1 MVVGIE
7 AGVRMGMVASWWG
20 RQGKLLTSA
29 VPSRKPWRM
38 APTEKEEEGAIVP
51 VMRWRGRA

>member
-1 MVVGIE
+1 MEG
-7 AGVRMGMVASWWG
+7 RMGDGRIMVG
-20 RQGKLLTSA
+20 QGKLLTSA
-29 VPSRKPWRM
+29 VPSTKPWRM